1 MMMIRIAEQES
12 QMTWFQMKKIFN
24 KLHLGTLGTLGTPQG
39 TVRQTSGL
47 SPELKKLFTVLQ
59 IDSPNKVLHVE
70 T

>member
-24 KLHLGTLGTLGTPQG
+24 KLHLGTLETSQG
-39 TVRQTSGL
+39 TVRQTSEL